1 MVAGRNVRYLGVDGS
16 VWHLHGYRMGKEGVY
31 LTSLA
36 GFYHPVRVPMVQT
49 PAYMRGAKPGP
60 SKTDPSIIDM
70 KIFTSARTEE
80 EWEDVESAWWSAWS
94 DDEDGV
100 LVATDRRGNERD
112 QAVRLQKYPSD
123 PFDWEPD
130 TEMEWTM
137 PTVAYSPG
145 WRGPLLTSTWLNSS
159 GSGTGTLNLANP
171 GDLEIWPQ
179 IAGWGQEGAVVTVPD
194 GIGDTSVTLPEFDD
208 GEHWLV
214 DPDMTTGV
222 QLDTVTNTQAAAR
235 MAGLLFQHPIPP
247 RTVVPVPRAVS
258 VVGGNTATEV
268 KAFMTPLY
276 RRPWG

>member
-1 MVAGRNVRYLGVDGS
+1 MPAGRNIRYIGVDGS
-16 VWHLHGYRMGKEGVY
+16 VWHLHGELMGDEGVY

-36 GFYHPVRVPMVQT
+36 GFYHPVRVSMVQT

-60 SKTDPSIIDM
+60 SKTDPSVIDM

-80 EWEDVESAWWSAWS
+80 EWEDVESAWWNAWS

-100 LVATDRRGNERD
+100 LVATDRRGSVRD

-145 WRGPLLTSTWLNSS
+145 WRGPLLTSEWRNTS
-159 GSGTGTLNLANP
+159 GSGSGTLNLANP

-179 IAGWGQEGAVVTVPD
+179 IAGWGQEGVTVTVPD
-194 GIGDTSVTLPEFDD
+194 GIGDVTVTLPEFDD

-235 MAGLLFQHPIPP
+235 MAGLLFQNPIPP
-247 RTVVPVPRAVS
+247 RTVVPVPRTVS
-258 VVGGNTATEV
+258 ATGANTDTEV
-268 KAFMTPLY
+268 KAFMTPLF

>member
-1 MVAGRNVRYLGVDGS
+1 MAAGRNIRYLGVDGS
-16 VWHLHGYRMGKEGVY
+16 VWHLHGHQMGKEGVY

-60 SKTDPSIIDM
+60 AKTDPSVIDM
-70 KIFTSARTEE
+70 KIFTTARTEPD
-80 EWEDVESAWWSAWS
+80 WEDVESAWWNAWS

-159 GSGTGTLNLANP
+159 GTGTGTLNLANP

-179 IAGWGQEGAVVTVPD
+179 YAGWGQEGAVVTLPD
-194 GIGDTSVTLPEFDD
+194 GIGDVTVELTEFDD

-247 RTVVPVPRAVS
+247 RTVVPVPRTVR